1 MAKCFSF
8 LGHPLLFG
16 WLYAWVMAQATL
28 GESEARAV
36 FLGVSLGIVLPIF
49 LHNGYKVWKGTYTNF
64 DVSNQQ
70 QRRAFYPFVLGL
82 FVLLFALFYVLGLS
96 PNVLL
101 NTVLFTG
108 MLAVFAVVNF
118 RLKASLHMGAC
129 CYFAC
134 GIASVHPLTGLS
146 LYLLGFGVAWS
157 RLVLGLHSRQE
168 VQVGM
173 LIGTVFGLL
182 SAALV

>member
-1 MAKCFSF
+1 
-8 LGHPLLFG
+8 
-16 WLYAWVMAQATL
+16 MAQATL

-36 FLGVSLGIVLPIF
+36 LLGVSFGIVLPIF
-49 LHNGYKVWKGTYTNF
+49 LHNGYKVWRGSYTNF

-82 FVLLFALFYVLGLS
+82 FGVLLVLFFVLGLS
-96 PNVLL
+96 PKVLV
-101 NTVLFTG
+101 NTSLFTA
-108 MLAVFAVVNF
+108 MLVVFAGVNV

-134 GIASVHPLTGLS
+134 GIASVYPILGLG
-146 LYLLGFGVAWS
+146 LYSAGIGVAWS
-157 RLVLGLHSRQE
+157 RLALGLHSRAE

-173 LIGTVFGLL
+173 LVGTVFGLL
-182 SAALV
+182 SLALV